1 MRKLRMRVG
10 SVVTISIGC
19 VVAAPVAHAG
29 PGDAVVPGDAAVPVI
44 EPVVLEEI
52 AHDPEAF
59 TQGLEIAG
67 SVLYEGTG
75 LAGASQLRELD
86 PATGE
91 VRRQSQ
97 IPDAYFGEGI
107 TVVGER
113 IWQLT
118 YQDGVV
124 VEWDAAAL
132 VPVREVPLD
141 GEGWGLCFDGERLI
155 RSDGTSRLWFHDP
168 DSMAEIGGIDVT
180 RDGRALAGLN
190 ELECVG
196 GLVWANLWPSDQIVR
211 IDPGTGA
218 VNLVVDAAGLRAR
231 GIPPSARVLNGIAHV
246 QGSEFLVTGK
256 EWPKMFRVQ
265 LGQ

>member
-1 MRKLRMRVG
+1 MKKLRMRAG
-10 SVVTISIGC
+10 SAAVFSIAC
-19 VVAAPVAHAG
+19 LAAPAVSAD
-29 PGDAVVPGDAAVPVI
+29 PGDGTVAVI

-59 TQGLEIAG
+59 TQGLELHG

-86 PATGE
+86 PATGV
-91 VRRQSQ
+91 VRRES
-97 IPDAYFGEGI
+97 PVPNDYFGEGI
-107 TVVGER
+107 TAVGDR

-118 YQDGVV
+118 YRDGVA
-124 VEWDAAAL
+124 VEWDAATL
-132 VPVREVPLD
+132 SPVREVPLQ

-155 RSDGTSRLWFHDP
+155 RGDGSNRLWFHNP
-168 DSMAEIGGIDVT
+168 DDLTEIGGIDVT
-180 RDGRALAGLN
+180 LDGRVLNGLN
-190 ELECVG
+190 ELECVDG
-196 GLVWANLWPSDQIVR
+196 QVWANVWPSDNIVR

-218 VNLVVDAAGLRAR
+218 VNLVVDAAGLRER
-231 GIPPSARVLNGIAHV
+231 GIPASAQVLNGIAHV

-256 EWPKMFRVQ
+256 DWPKTFRVQ